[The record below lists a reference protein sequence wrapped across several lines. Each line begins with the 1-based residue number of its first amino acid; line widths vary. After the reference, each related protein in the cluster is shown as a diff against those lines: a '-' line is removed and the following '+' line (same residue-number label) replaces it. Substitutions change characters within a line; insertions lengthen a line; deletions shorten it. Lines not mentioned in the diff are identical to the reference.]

1 MAKGKV
7 FKDINFLHNES
18 DIQEN
23 QLIEFD
29 EIRKQLKKYFAR
41 STKLKKS
48 SFDGYKDS
56 HSVRYG
62 EF

>member
-7 FKDINFLHNES
+7 FEDINFLYNES

-29 EIRKQLKKYFAR
+29 EIRKQLKKYFTR
-41 STKLKKS
+41 STKLKET
-48 SFDGYKDS
+48 SFDDYKDS
-56 HSVRYG
+56 HSIRYG
-62 EF
+62 EL

>member
-1 MAKGKV
+1 MAKGKI
-7 FKDINFLHNES
+7 FKEINFLHNES

-29 EIRKQLKKYFAR
+29 EIRKQLKKYFTR
-41 STKLKKS
+41 STKLKKP

-56 HSVRYG
+56 HSVSYG